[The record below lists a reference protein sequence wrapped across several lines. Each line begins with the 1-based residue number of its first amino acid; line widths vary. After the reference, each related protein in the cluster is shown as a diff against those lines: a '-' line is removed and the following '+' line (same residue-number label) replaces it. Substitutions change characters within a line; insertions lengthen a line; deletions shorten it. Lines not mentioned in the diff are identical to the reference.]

1 MKKEN
6 TIRSL
11 LGVTQ
16 LELAMLLGVSRSQCA
31 MFETGQRDLPLH
43 AQQLLAEMLTYLQ
56 STEATAKSIQ
66 FAPPQATQPQLER
79 LLRENEYQ
87 QLLTARKIST
97 ATKKIQKQDRLLQLT
112 AFLSS
117 RDTSKT
123 SAIPFPAALTSKT
136 RKATETPLLEILTEQ
151 HMKQEILELEKLL
164 LESRLLRMRSTL
176 EFTENK

>member
-6 TIRSL
+6 TIRTL

-16 LELAMLLGVSRSQCA
+16 LELAMLLGVTRSQYA
-31 MFETGQRDLPLH
+31 MFELGQRDLPLH
-43 AQQLLAEMLTYLQ
+43 AKQLLAEMLSYVQ

-66 FAPPQATQPQLER
+66 AAPPQATQPQLER

-87 QLLTARKIST
+87 QLLTARKIAT

-123 SAIPFPAALTSKT
+123 TAITFPAPLISKT
-136 RKATETPLLEILTEQ
+136 PKATETPLVEILTEQ
-151 HMKQEILELEKLL
+151 HMRQELLGLQKLL
-164 LESRLLRMRSTL
+164 LESRLLRMRRTT
-176 EFTENK
+176 EFTEK